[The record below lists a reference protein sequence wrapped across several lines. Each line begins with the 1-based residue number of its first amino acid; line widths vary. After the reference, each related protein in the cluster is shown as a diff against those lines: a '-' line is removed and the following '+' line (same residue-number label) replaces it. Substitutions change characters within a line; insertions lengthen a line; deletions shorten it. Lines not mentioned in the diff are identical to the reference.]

1 MSFAIYITGFL
12 IFIGALVYGA
22 VLLHVSHQWIAVGAI
37 ALTGLAVLTGV
48 KATRQKDPAG

>member
-22 VLLHVSHQWIAVGAI
+22 VLLHVSPEWIVVGAL
-37 ALTGLAVLTGV
+37 ALTGLAVLSAV

>member
-12 IFIGALVYGA
+12 IFIGGVIYSA
-22 VLLHVSHQWIAVGAI
+22 VLLNVPQHWIVAGAI

-48 KATRQKDPAG
+48 KVTRQKDPPA